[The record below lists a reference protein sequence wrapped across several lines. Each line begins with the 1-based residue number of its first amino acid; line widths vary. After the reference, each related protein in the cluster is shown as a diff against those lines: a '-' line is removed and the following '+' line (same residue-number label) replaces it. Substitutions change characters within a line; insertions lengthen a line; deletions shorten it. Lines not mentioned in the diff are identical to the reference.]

1 MSGLKIYWFGRKS
14 ADPMLDSAST
24 FIKRLQKSAPVELI
38 RLKESNP
45 SKEADDLL
53 AKLPDQTRLIAL
65 DEHGEILT
73 TMAMYDKVRS
83 WRLEGHFNATSF
95 VIGGANASIER
106 VSLQKALA
114 TVLTHFTPPICA
126 GFTCE
131 QLYRVDQIR
140 LGGPPSSMME
150 VATDV

>member
-83 WRLEGHFNATSF
+83 WSLEGHFNATSF
-95 VIGGANASIER
+95 VIGGANALDER
-106 VSLQKALA
+106 VKARAKELWRLSSLTLPHRFALA
-114 TVLTHFTPPICA
+114 LL
-126 GFTCE
+126 CE

-140 LGGPPSSMME
+140 LGGPYHR
-150 VATDV
+150 A